1 MIKRKNLGQHFLKSN
16 QIAKFIVDSSNLKK
30 SDVVYEIGIGQGILI
45 PFLCENANYVIS
57 TEKDKILY
65 EQAIQ
70 KFSNIKNLSIIHG
83 DGFKLNEEF
92 DIFIS
97 NLPYSQSKIAINWM
111 LMQKFSLAIKMIQY
125 DFAKKLLSKNQ
136 DRRAISVLSL
146 SCFDMKILRKI
157 GKENFSP
164 PPKINSVVMEF
175 KRKSSISKQ
184 LIQSVNQ
191 IFSYRR
197 KKVRTIGK
205 YLGLEIKSDIR
216 LDEMNNDEIIKF
228 AKSIRII

>member
-83 DGFKLNEEF
+83 DGFKQNEEF

-111 LMQKFSLAIKMIQY
+111 LMQKFSLAIIM
-125 DFAKKLLSKNQ
+125 LLLYK
-136 DRRAISVLSL
+136 
-146 SCFDMKILRKI
+146 
-157 GKENFSP
+157 
-164 PPKINSVVMEF
+164 
-175 KRKSSISKQ
+175 
-184 LIQSVNQ
+184 
-191 IFSYRR
+191 
-197 KKVRTIGK
+197 
-205 YLGLEIKSDIR
+205 R
-216 LDEMNNDEIIKF
+216 LDLQIKF
-228 AKSIRII
+228 LEELFRNSHISHHHSLRLLD